1 MGCLYTSC
9 YGRRIPESVVT
20 RHGVVLFLV
29 FAVFHLNQVSASGQS
44 GLTASNHRTR
54 DTTIPDEHA
63 HTGMVQ
69 PTNSDPQV
77 TPLHSTISS
86 NNHNGGHRAGHHER
100 PKTFIIAAIDFEHV
114 SAPFIIVVWIII
126 AGLAKIGF
134 HLTPKLHQICP
145 ESCILIV
152 IGVII
157 GLLFHYAGVQE
168 FNNPLTPTVF
178 FTYML
183 PPIILDAGYFM
194 PNRSF
199 FDNLGT
205 ILMYAVVATVWNALT
220 VGLCH
225 WGVGLTE
232 FYGPTPIGILECFL
246 FASII
251 AAVDPVAVLAVFEE
265 IHVNDLLYIIVFGES
280 LLNDAVTVV
289 LYRMFETYS
298 ILGIENVT
306 AVEAIKGIISFFVV
320 ALGGVGVGILL
331 GLIAA
336 FTSRFTHHVRP
347 VEPLFIFLFGYL
359 AYLLAEMFKL
369 SGILSLTC
377 CGMTMKNYVEEN
389 VSQKSHTTI
398 KYGMKM
404 IANCSETI
412 IFLFLGVT
420 TVNDMHE
427 WNTQFICL
435 TILLISVFRTL
446 GVIIC
451 TWPLNRYRLHKLN
464 KVDQFIMSYGGLRG
478 AVAFALVLV
487 VDEEVVPQKRMFVT
501 TTIAVIYFTV
511 FCQGMTIGPLVR
523 LLNVPTKDS
532 TRISM
537 NERLHTRLFD
547 HLMAGIEDITGMF
560 MGNYKLRDKFKHF
573 NNRWIRPILL
583 NDDRVREPKI
593 LETCSKL
600 TMADAVNIVKKNN
613 SMLNTLAMSKENGM
627 SLSSI
632 VRTYTQSNLNASG
645 SFGGPGLPRND
656 SFGGIPVGDRAT
668 DLNYDMN
675 ELHWSPSGKDIQE
688 AELHHVLKDAL
699 AKPKSRYIRWRD
711 EQRSPS
717 DRGHSVSGANPL
729 HHEIRLHA
737 RRVMSEEARKRNL
750 RRQQQRQQQLTKHSH
765 RLTLCG
771 DQSRSQMKLSRSSS
785 FDSYCGNAVELLSK
799 SIGTIDD
806 TFSKRSL
813 PEGLSSAAG
822 EVTLCC
828 CIDVE
833 MVDFVLKDQ
842 DSSVSS
848 DETQM
853 SGGYRRGGVR
863 AGYGGGGGG
872 GGLGQRTKSH
882 SHFNQPET
890 IEEGP
895 HQQLGRYNKDF
906 NSNLEDEEGITFV
919 ARTASQRDPQ
929 KDRKVLTEAEAVLPW
944 KRGDENLAEDGS
956 VGQGSSAS
964 RPMHEVPSWFE
975 NKEYTRYRSPT
986 ATLINRLD
994 MSRSAS
1000 ESSSSKKP
1008 AVFDIFVKFDQTGPS
1023 NRHSNDAD
1031 TTIIQVEPAN
1041 RQEAHPRHNK
1051 EPEDNVRL

>member
-765 RLTLCG
+765 R
-771 DQSRSQMKLSRSSS
+771 
-785 FDSYCGNAVELLSK
+785 
-799 SIGTIDD
+799 
-806 TFSKRSL
+806 
-813 PEGLSSAAG
+813 
-822 EVTLCC
+822 
-828 CIDVE
+828 
-833 MVDFVLKDQ
+833 
-842 DSSVSS
+842 
-848 DETQM
+848 TQM

-1031 TTIIQVEPAN
+1031 TTIIQFGRRLHQDGRFN
-1041 RQEAHPRHNK
+1041 RNRLQMKPRDSEIHAFQLYLKMVILLRKRGGKLYDGIKSRNM
-1051 EPEDNVRL
+1051 

>member
-765 RLTLCG
+765 R
-771 DQSRSQMKLSRSSS
+771 
-785 FDSYCGNAVELLSK
+785 
-799 SIGTIDD
+799 
-806 TFSKRSL
+806 
-813 PEGLSSAAG
+813 
-822 EVTLCC
+822 
-828 CIDVE
+828 
-833 MVDFVLKDQ
+833 
-842 DSSVSS
+842 
-848 DETQM
+848 TQM

>member
-464 KVDQFIMSYGGLRG
+464 KV
-478 AVAFALVLV
+478 
-487 VDEEVVPQKRMFVT
+487 VPQKRMFVT

-765 RLTLCG
+765 R
-771 DQSRSQMKLSRSSS
+771 
-785 FDSYCGNAVELLSK
+785 
-799 SIGTIDD
+799 
-806 TFSKRSL
+806 
-813 PEGLSSAAG
+813 
-822 EVTLCC
+822 
-828 CIDVE
+828 
-833 MVDFVLKDQ
+833 
-842 DSSVSS
+842 
-848 DETQM
+848 TQM

-1051 EPEDNVRL
+1051 EPEDNFGRRLHQDGRFNRNRLQMKPRDSEIHAFQLYLKMVILLRKRGGKLYDGIKSRNM

>member
-765 RLTLCG
+765 R
-771 DQSRSQMKLSRSSS
+771 
-785 FDSYCGNAVELLSK
+785 
-799 SIGTIDD
+799 
-806 TFSKRSL
+806 
-813 PEGLSSAAG
+813 
-822 EVTLCC
+822 
-828 CIDVE
+828 
-833 MVDFVLKDQ
+833 
-842 DSSVSS
+842 
-848 DETQM
+848 TQM

-986 ATLINRLD
+986 ATLINSLEGD
-994 MSRSAS
+994 FI
-1000 ESSSSKKP
+1000 K
-1008 AVFDIFVKFDQTGPS
+1008 TGGS
-1023 NRHSNDAD
+1023 IGIDYR
-1031 TTIIQVEPAN
+1031 
-1041 RQEAHPRHNK
+1041 
-1051 EPEDNVRL
+1051 